1 MSEEMMEKKSVS
13 ADDENTDKT
22 GIIEDTEKN
31 GETAEIASV
40 SENAEGK
47 EPEKT
52 GKKGSLINDICEM
65 VETVLLCMLVFLIF
79 RAYVID
85 QARVD
90 GPSMQ
95 PNFYT
100 DDRVLYN
107 HLYTPKRGDIVI
119 VDASDKLNEALIKRV
134 IAVEGDLLD
143 IRDDGFV
150 YVNGEQVNEQIKSGP
165 DDKLTKDY
173 FISSSTTNKD
183 YPSHE
188 YPVTIPEG
196 YVFVMGDNRIN
207 SMDSRSAFVDWI
219 PEEDVVGKVFCRFSR
234 TKENV
239 ELYGDKFAWFW

>member
-1 MSEEMMEKKSVS
+1 MNEEMKNKAVS

-22 GIIEDTEKN
+22 EVTEDSAKEN
-31 GETAEIASV
+31 ETAQITEV
-40 SENAEGK
+40 TENTEEK
-47 EPEKT
+47 KPEK
-52 GKKGSLINDICEM
+52 KSNWINDICEM
-65 VETVLLCMLVFLIF
+65 AETVLLCMLVFLFF
-79 RAYVID
+79 REYVID

-119 VDASDKLNEALIKRV
+119 VDASDKLGEALIKRV

-143 IRDDGFV
+143 IREDGYV
-150 YVNGEQVNEQIKSGP
+150 YVNGEQVNEQIKANP

-173 FISSSTTNKD
+173 FISSLTTSKD

-219 PEEDVVGKVFCRFSR
+219 PEENIVGKVFCRFSR
-234 TKENV
+234 TEENV

>member
-1 MSEEMMEKKSVS
+1 MNEEIMEEKTAS
-13 ADDENTDKT
+13 AETENADKT
-22 GIIEDTEKN
+22 EISED
-31 GETAEIASV
+31 AAIASV
-40 SENAEGK
+40 QEKSEETK
-47 EPEKT
+47 PE
-52 GKKGSLINDICEM
+52 KKGSLINDVCEM
-65 VETVLLCMLVFLIF
+65 IETVLLCMLVFLCF
-79 RAYVID
+79 REYVVD

-107 HLYTPKRGDIVI
+107 HLYTPKKGDIVI

-150 YVNGEQVNEQIKSGP
+150 YVNGEQVNEQIKTSP

-183 YPSHE
+183 YPSHTD
-188 YPVTIPEG
+188 YPITIPEG

-219 PEEDVVGKVFCRFSR
+219 PEEDVVGKVFCRFYR

-239 ELYGDKFAWFW
+239 DLYGDKFAWFW

>member
-1 MSEEMMEKKSVS
+1 MSEEMNEKNAVS
-13 ADDENTDKT
+13 ADEDNTDKKESMT
-22 GIIEDTEKN
+22 DTVSEEKS
-31 GETAEIASV
+31 AV
-40 SENAEGK
+40 SENTEETGSEK
-47 EPEKT
+47 PEK
-52 GKKGSLINDICEM
+52 KGNLLDDVCEM
-65 VETVLLCMLVFLIF
+65 VETVLLCMLVFLFF

-119 VDASDKLNEALIKRV
+119 VDASDKLHEALIKRV
-134 IAVEGDLLD
+134 IAVGGDLLD
-143 IRDDGFV
+143 IRDDGNV
-150 YVNGEQVNEQIKSGP
+150 YVNGEQVNEQIKTSP

-173 FISSSTTNKD
+173 FISSLTTSKD

-207 SMDSRSAFVDWI
+207 SMDSRSAMVDWI
-219 PEEDVVGKVFCRFSR
+219 PEEDIVGKVFCRFSR